1 MSDYWHYETTTD
13 GLAYLTLDCPNRST
27 NVLSLAVLHE
37 LEARLTAIEAESPR
51 ALLLRSGK
59 PRGFIAGAD
68 INEFLEIADP
78 AHAEAHIRWVHALF
92 QRLAAL
98 PCPTLVLIHGFCLGG
113 GLELALACRYR
124 IASDD
129 PATRLGFPEVRLGLF
144 PGYGGSVRSLAR
156 CGPRRALPLML
167 GGRSLSAKE
176 ARRQGLV
183 DWVVPER
190 QLADAAHGDFHPDAG
205 WLRLGGAR

>member
-1 MSDYWHYETTTD
+1 VTHHY
-13 GLAYLTLDCPNRST
+13 PK
-27 NVLSLAVLHE
+27 
-37 LEARLTAIEAESPR
+37 RLIEVDFPIKRIS
-51 ALLLRSGK
+51 
-59 PRGFIAGAD
+59 
-68 INEFLEIADP
+68 
-78 AHAEAHIRWVHALF
+78 AHARRKKSIRHGHIS
-92 QRLAAL
+92 
-98 PCPTLVLIHGFCLGG
+98 T
-113 GLELALACRYR
+113 
-124 IASDD
+124 
-129 PATRLGFPEVRLGLF
+129 